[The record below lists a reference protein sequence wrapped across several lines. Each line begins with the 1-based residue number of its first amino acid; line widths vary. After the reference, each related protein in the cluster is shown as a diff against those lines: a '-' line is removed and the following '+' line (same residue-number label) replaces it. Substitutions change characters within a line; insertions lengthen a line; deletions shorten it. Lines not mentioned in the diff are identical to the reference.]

1 MASFL
6 FKMESARP
14 VPFPLQSF
22 FFIIFFFTTKLII
35 SDVFLKFNTIFFSF
49 TFEEINRNYL
59 HEMMLSTTHLT
70 IEITLEIIYIG
81 NTILLKYNQL
91 FAIYV
96 FTA

>member
-1 MASFL
+1 M
-6 FKMESARP
+6 
-14 VPFPLQSF
+14 
-22 FFIIFFFTTKLII
+22 
-35 SDVFLKFNTIFFSF
+35 FLKFNTIFFSF

-81 NTILLKYNQL
+81 HTILLKYNQL